1 MVVTPPRAIRHQRE
15 WVLEVQEVQ
24 SEKKAMRGR
33 CVAIASEKFHKSL
46 VKHIAASHASFS
58 QFGMSSFQRVMS
70 VHPQPSSQS
79 ISI

>member
-1 MVVTPPRAIRHQRE
+1 MVELTNTETVVVTPPRAIRHQRE

-46 VKHIAASHASFS
+46 VKHIAASHASL
-58 QFGMSSFQRVMS
+58 S
-70 VHPQPSSQS
+70 VWNEELSKGGVGPP
-79 ISI
+79 